1 VIKTWSRALA
11 IALLV
16 LTLFVAV
23 LIATAWFALPLDG
36 ITVTVHGQAFSLA
49 DLEGPQIVVAFCLA
63 VAAVVVAIVAA
74 LVMVVVGLGF
84 GALGIAFGLLTAAAS
99 LALVLSP
106 FALIG
111 WLLWRLFH
119 DRPAPVASPAP

>member
-1 VIKTWSRALA
+1 MIKSWSRALA

-23 LIATAWFALPLDG
+23 LIAAAWFALPLDG
-36 ITVTVHGQAFSLA
+36 VTVTVHGRSFSLD
-49 DLEGPQIVVAFCLA
+49 DLQGPQIVVAFCIA

-119 DRPAPVASPAP
+119 ERPAPAASANP